1 MSRGPRSDERPSGW
15 WRRLCQQPW
24 LVGARGP
31 LDFTVSLGILMALS
45 GPKWRNWQTRM
56 IQGHVPARVW
66 GFKSPLRHHATPER
80 SPNFAET
87 DLATRARGEG
97 GGFDDLERV
106 DAVGGA
112 HEIGGVPGARRQEGR
127 ELGAQ
132 RLVADGGHALDR
144 AFNGIPGRATFAVL
158 ARMER
163 DGAGAV
169 VRHQRA
175 ALADDD
181 ALAMRSRHEVV

>member
-66 GFKSPLRHHATPER
+66 GFKSPLRHHSSYPTSDTSTRRPCFDEAVHEHANLAR
-80 SPNFAET
+80 AEVPRQRAL
-87 DLATRARGEG
+87 LAH
-97 GGFDDLERV
+97 D
-106 DAVGGA
+106 DAVT
-112 HEIGGVPGARRQEGR
+112 IGARREV
-127 ELGAQ
+127 A
-132 RLVADGGHALDR
+132 RLDERGHLPVLDR
-144 AFNGIPGRATFAVL
+144 AEA
-158 ARMER
+158 
-163 DGAGAV
+163 
-169 VRHQRA
+169 
-175 ALADDD
+175 
-181 ALAMRSRHEVV
+181 

>member
-66 GFKSPLRHHATPER
+66 GFKSPLRHQLLTASRLHQVYLMRPTLRPSLGDFGGNLSTGEASEAR
-80 SPNFAET
+80 HGAAEVF
-87 DLATRARGEG
+87 RGK
-97 GGFDDLERV
+97 V
-106 DAVGGA
+106 
-112 HEIGGVPGARRQEGR
+112 
-127 ELGAQ
+127 
-132 RLVADGGHALDR
+132 
-144 AFNGIPGRATFAVL
+144 GIPHGHGEAAVPEQFL
-158 ARMER
+158 K
-163 DGAGAV
+163 
-169 VRHQRA
+169 
-175 ALADDD
+175 L
-181 ALAMRSRHEVV
+181 L